1 VGEGA
6 VAADA
11 ADAAA
16 KGNGERRIL
25 LAEDNELNALI
36 MSEILR
42 GAGFT
47 VMVATDGGQTVRLF
61 EKMPVGYFDLVLV
74 DWQMPVYD
82 GITATRLIRS
92 LDRPDAATVPIF
104 MCTANATQENKEE
117 AMANGMTAF
126 LSKPIDVK
134 EVLSLLNSVGQ

>member
-1 VGEGA
+1 
-6 VAADA
+6 
-11 ADAAA
+11 
-16 KGNGERRIL
+16 
-25 LAEDNELNALI
+25 
-36 MSEILR
+36 
-42 GAGFT
+42 
-47 VMVATDGGQTVRLF
+47 MVATDGGQTVRLF